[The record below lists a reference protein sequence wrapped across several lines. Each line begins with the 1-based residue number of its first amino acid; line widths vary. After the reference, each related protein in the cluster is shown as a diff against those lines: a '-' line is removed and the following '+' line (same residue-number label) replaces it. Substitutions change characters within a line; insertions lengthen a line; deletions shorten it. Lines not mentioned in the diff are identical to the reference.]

1 MPTVLVVDDTAVDR
15 RLAGGLLENAP
26 DLNVCYAQNGKDAL
40 LQIGNELPDLVLT
53 DLQMPDL
60 DGLQLVISI
69 TERYP
74 DVPVVLM
81 TAHGSEVIAAQALAS
96 GAASYVPKSELAE
109 NLVETVMHILAMSDS
124 DSRNRK
130 LMRSARRVEFEF
142 DLENDLS
149 VIDPLIDLVQQ
160 VVASQELLDSTNRV
174 RMCVAVEHA
183 LQNAIVRGNLEMSRQ
198 QYPVVTPA
206 NVAEIASQSPYKDRK
221 VYFRFVVNGE
231 QAEFT
236 VRDFGAGFDVSTLP
250 QAEDPDSFRDGIG
263 RGLVLIQAF
272 MSSVEF
278 LDNGREIRMIK
289 SKSQSPVNSC

>member
-26 DLNVCYAQNGKDAL
+26 DLNVVYAQNGTEAL

-124 DSRNRK
+124 DLRNRK

-142 DLENDLS
+142 DLENDLK

-198 QYPVVTPA
+198 KYPVMTPA
-206 NVAEIASQSPYKDRK
+206 NVAEMASRAPYKDRR

-236 VRDFGAGFDVSTLP
+236 VRDLGAGFDITTLP

-278 LDNGREIRMIK
+278 LDGGREIRMIK
-289 SKSQSPVNSC
+289 SRSHSPVNSC